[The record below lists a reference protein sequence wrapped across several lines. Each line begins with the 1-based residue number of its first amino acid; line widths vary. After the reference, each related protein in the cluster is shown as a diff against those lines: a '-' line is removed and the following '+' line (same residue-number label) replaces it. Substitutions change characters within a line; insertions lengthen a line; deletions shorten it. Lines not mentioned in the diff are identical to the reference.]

1 MKCIGLMANDQKPR
15 AAEALARLCDH
26 ASALGFTLL
35 ADEKTRRLRGADPT
49 VGALDAAS
57 LAAVEAIV
65 VLGGDGTMLRAVRAL
80 HGLDVPLMGVN
91 VGGLGFMTS
100 VAEADLERALD
111 CLRQDAF
118 TISIRTVL
126 DIVAHRGG
134 ETLAVFRALNEVALN
149 TGTLRV
155 ITLSVQVD
163 GDPMGEIT
171 GDGLIVATPTGS
183 TGHSLSAGG
192 PVLTPTATALTITGI
207 CPHAM
212 SARPLVVPDCSVI
225 RVTVSCADG
234 DVICTADGQVSH
246 PLRTGDEVVVNKSAQ
261 SVRFLHLPGYS
272 WFGVLRQ
279 KLHWRGSVM
288 GQEPEARSQKP

>member
-1 MKCIGLMANDQKPR
+1 MKCIGLMANERKPR
-15 AAEALARLCDH
+15 AAEALARLCAC
-26 ASALGFTLL
+26 ASALGFKLL
-35 ADEKTRRLRGADPT
+35 ADEQTRRLRGDDPT
-49 VGALDAAS
+49 VGALNAAS
-57 LAAVEAIV
+57 LATVDAVV
-65 VLGGDGTMLRAVRAL
+65 VLGGDGTMLRAVREL
-80 HGLDVPLMGVN
+80 QGLDVPLMGVN

-118 TISIRTVL
+118 TTSTRTVL
-126 DIVAHRGG
+126 DIIARRGG
-134 ETLAVFRALNEVALN
+134 ATLAVFRSLNEVALN

-163 GDPMGEIT
+163 GEPMGEIT

-192 PVLTPTATALTITGI
+192 PVLTPNAPALTITAI
-207 CPHAM
+207 CPHTL
-212 SARPLVVPDCSVI
+212 SARPLVVPDCSII
-225 RVTVSCADG
+225 RVTVSSAAG
-234 DVICTADGQVSH
+234 EVICTSDGQVSRS
-246 PLRTGDEVVVNKSAQ
+246 LRTGDEVMVKKSAQ

-279 KLHWRGSVM
+279 KLHWRGSVTAHVE
-288 GQEPEARSQKP
+288 G